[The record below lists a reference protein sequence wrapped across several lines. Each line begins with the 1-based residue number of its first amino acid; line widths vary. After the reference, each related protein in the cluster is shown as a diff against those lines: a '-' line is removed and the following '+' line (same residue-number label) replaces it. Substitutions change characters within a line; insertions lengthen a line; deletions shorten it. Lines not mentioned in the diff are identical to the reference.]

1 MNQDLGLKI
10 LGQIMNWSD
19 DRAREEFR
27 WLRLMARLKY
37 DGYRDFQA
45 GMRFIESLATWLQ
58 QFKAN
63 ERETAYGFARRTLV
77 YIGPSEMQRLVE
89 QFYPGTVRDRLV
101 RTVAAERNIP
111 TYRLLA
117 DAGARAAVER
127 LRRQTLFMGLS
138 DGARIDIVRHSN
150 AGLLSNEQLV
160 IATQVDKDKWKDLLD
175 NLREDL
181 KDSDARF
188 RLVYLID
195 DFAGTGTSF
204 FRYNDKKARWT
215 GKLVRFRESIEAAK
229 GAMGDGGI
237 FTPDWELCIHH
248 YLAAAGAAQAMAER
262 QEQARAVLA
271 SDTWAKAVRLT
282 FGAVLRGDLPLGS
295 VAGRDDAF
303 IELTKTYYDPII
315 RTKHTDV
322 GGVTHLGLGYGG
334 CALPLV
340 LDHNTPNNAVALL
353 WAETEGGDREGVA
366 APAMRPLFRRRQ
378 RHAEGTP

>member
-45 GMRFIESLATWLQ
+45 GMRFIESLVTWLQ
-58 QFKAN
+58 QFQSA
-63 ERETAYGFARRTLV
+63 ERETAYGFVRKTLV
-77 YIGPSEMQRLVE
+77 YIGPNEMQRLVE
-89 QFYPGTVRDRLV
+89 QFYPGTVRARLIQ
-101 RTVAAERNIP
+101 TVASERVVP
-111 TYRLLA
+111 TYRVLA
-117 DAGARAAVER
+117 DPAARAAIER

-160 IATQVDKDKWKDLLD
+160 IATQVDKEKWRDLLD
-175 NLREDL
+175 NLRADL
-181 KDSDARF
+181 DDSTARF

-204 FRYNDKKARWT
+204 FRFNEKKQKWT
-215 GKLVRFRESIEAAK
+215 GKLSRFRDSIESATE
-229 GAMGDGGI
+229 GLGDDGI
-237 FTPDWELCIHH
+237 FSPDWELCVHH
-248 YLAAAGAAQAMAER
+248 YVAAAGAAQAMAER
-262 QEQARAVLA
+262 QEKARTVLNGNG
-271 SDTWAKAVRLT
+271 WAKTVHLS
-282 FGAVLRGDLPLGS
+282 FGAVLRDDLPLGS
-295 VAGRDDAF
+295 IAGRDDAF
-303 IELTKTYYDPII
+303 IDLTKFYYDPII

-353 WAETEGGDREGVA
+353 WAETDGGDREGA
-366 APAMRPLFRRRQ
+366 TAPAMRPLFRRRQ
-378 RHAEGTP
+378 RHAEGTA